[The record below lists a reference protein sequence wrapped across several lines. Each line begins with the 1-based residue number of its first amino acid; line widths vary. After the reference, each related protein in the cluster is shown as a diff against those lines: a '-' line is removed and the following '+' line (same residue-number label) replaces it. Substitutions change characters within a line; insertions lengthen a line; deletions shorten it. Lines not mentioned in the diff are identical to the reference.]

1 TSTEGPTR
9 GATGAPRSARD
20 GRAPDGAPSLA
31 RCNARARKASASSSP
46 EFDWRWSMPT
56 SADGVWPA
64 VALGAVSY
72 AGLLAG
78 AVMGSLTRTPHRRIA
93 AAMSVGAGLLLAGA
107 SLRVAADAIR
117 LAGLV
122 PAAPSLLLGAA
133 ACAPPAAATRTSL

>member
-1 TSTEGPTR
+1 
-9 GATGAPRSARD
+9 
-20 GRAPDGAPSLA
+20 
-31 RCNARARKASASSSP
+31 
-46 EFDWRWSMPT
+46 
-56 SADGVWPA
+56 
-64 VALGAVSY
+64 ALGAVSY

-133 ACAPPAAATRTSL
+133 ACAPPAAATRTSLRSGARSALVVRRPSRQGTSRSARWARRGRRGSRRSAQAPCSR